1 MTDCIDKQGFR
12 ANVGIILLNDTGSV
26 FWAGRAGRPGW
37 QFPQGG
43 ILPDESPEQGMF
55 RELDEEIGLSQQD
68 VDLVGSTRG
77 WLRYRLPK
85 RFVRRNSEPLCIG
98 QKQIWFLLRLIGGE
112 ERVRFDSTD
121 TPEFDRWRWVDYWQP
136 ARDVI
141 YFKRRVYARA
151 LNELRSLAFPD
162 GPPPKP
168 AFVKRTLV
176 SRKRARRRNAS
187 GARRTQPA

>member
-12 ANVGIILLNDTGSV
+12 ANVGIILLNDHGSV

-43 ILPDESPEQGMF
+43 ILPDESPEEAMF
-55 RELDEEIGLSQQD
+55 RELDEEIGLAEHD
-68 VDLVGSTRG
+68 VDLIGSTRR

-85 RFVRRNSEPLCIG
+85 KFVRRNSQPLCIG
-98 QKQIWFLLRLIGGE
+98 QKQIWFLLRMVGGE
-112 ERVRFDSTD
+112 GQVRFDSTD
-121 TPEFDRWRWVDYWQP
+121 KPEFDRWRWVDYWQP

-151 LNELRSLAFPD
+151 LNELRVLAFPD
-162 GPPPKP
+162 GAPPKP

-176 SRKRARRRNAS
+176 NRRRGRRRNP
-187 GARRTQPA
+187 GAQSHQPA

>member
-12 ANVGIILLNDTGSV
+12 ANVGIILLNDDRSV

-43 ILPDESPEQGMF
+43 IRPDESPEQAMF
-55 RELDEEIGLSQQD
+55 RELDEEIGLASHD
-68 VDLVGSTRG
+68 VRVVGSTRG

-85 RFVRRNSEPLCIG
+85 RFVRRNSDPLCIG
-98 QKQIWFLLRLIGGE
+98 QKQIWFLLRLVGE
-112 ERVRFDSTD
+112 EDQVRFDSTA

-141 YFKRRVYARA
+141 YFKRKVYARA
-151 LNELRSLAFPD
+151 LNELRSLAFPE
-162 GPPPKP
+162 GAPPKP
-168 AFVKRTLV
+168 HFVKRSLIP
-176 SRKRARRRNAS
+176 RKRGRRRQS
-187 GARRTQPA
+187 GAERHQPA

>member
-12 ANVGIILLNDTGSV
+12 ANVGIILLNDHGSV

-43 ILPDESPEQGMF
+43 ILPDESPEEAMF
-55 RELDEEIGLSQQD
+55 RELDEEIGLAEHD
-68 VDLVGSTRG
+68 VDLIGSTRR

-85 RFVRRNSEPLCIG
+85 KFVRRNSQPLCIG
-98 QKQIWFLLRLIGGE
+98 QKQIWFLLRMVGGE
-112 ERVRFDSTD
+112 GRVRFDSTD
-121 TPEFDRWRWVDYWQP
+121 KPEFDRWRWVDSWQP

-151 LNELRSLAFPD
+151 LNELRVLAFPD
-162 GPPPKP
+162 GAPPKP

-176 SRKRARRRNAS
+176 KRRRGRRRNP
-187 GARRTQPA
+187 GAQSHQPA